1 MFKGNNNEATSSEET
16 FGMGS
21 NKKEDDN
28 KGKKQRKKN
37 QKDVDD
43 LFRSQQIPDSDSED
57 DKNSVDD
64 VEEEKEYL
72 EIVNAKDDSD
82 YNFVEV
88 VFNDDPNT
96 VYKIANLNI
105 EETRRW
111 SCFCPKGNDVNETC
125 FKYFEHPNDHDII
138 IRYYFKYYTSKKSW
152 SYGDFDSDDPWK
164 YNPNPNP
171 NPNNEYTFLFR
182 NNEWGW
188 FNDNEEKSNDETFP
202 SPPTPLIY
210 PPLDPI
216 DTTNFENPSDFST
229 IQMIFFIALLEMD
242 VQNQSN
248 LIKYL
253 DLDMDHGGDFEEVEN
268 VAKNTLIN
276 DTSFRF
282 PYFIK
287 HNYKNNFLAKLFSI
301 CTSVSVSSN
310 YIIETRKPESM
321 TLLKKLKTIYPQW
334 KIKEPSIDYWKY
346 PFNPIPEYIK
356 LESIEKSMQTGFYS
370 DIQKM
375 ELFTFDRVNDIC
387 SFFCEKMNI
396 PLFSNKTK
404 DEILRAKTE
413 INKSL
418 NKAFITKPEN
428 NLIIQKEKIPRQK
441 QILTINE
448 ISTYIF
454 NVKEVFEKK
463 FFETLYY
470 MNKYYR
476 EKFLTDSAKSQIV
489 EQVRRLIYLR
499 NNNAFGDQK
508 QQRRLQQDEEEEGQ
522 EEEKVEKEK
531 EEAEE
536 VTNGN
541 GYSSQTQNQDD
552 TYRRINDRR
561 SNKRRR
567 VE

>member
-1 MFKGNNNEATSSEET
+1 MSLKDSTKGGSSKKRKS
-16 FGMGS
+16 GDKKDNDS
-21 NKKEDDN
+21 NFVE
-28 KGKKQRKKN
+28 
-37 QKDVDD
+37 
-43 LFRSQQIPDSDSED
+43 QQTLDSDSDD
-57 DKNSVDD
+57 DKTSVKD
-64 VEEEKEYL
+64 VEEEEFL

-88 VFNDDPNT
+88 VFNDDPNR

-105 EETRRW
+105 EGIRRW
-111 SCFCPKGNDVNETC
+111 SCFCPNGVDVDETC
-125 FKYFEHPNDHDII
+125 FKHFDDNYL
-138 IRYYFKYYTSKKSW
+138 RYYFKYYTSKKSW
-152 SYGDFDSDDPWK
+152 SYGFFDSDDPWK
-164 YNPNPNP
+164 Y
-171 NPNNEYTFLFR
+171 NNEYTFLFR

-188 FNDNEEKSNDETFP
+188 FNDNEQKSNDETFP

-216 DTTNFENPSDFST
+216 DTTNFENPIDFST

-253 DLDMDHGGDFEEVEN
+253 KLNIDRGGDFEEVEN
-268 VAKNTLIN
+268 ETKNTLIN

-346 PFNPIPEYIK
+346 PFNNIPEYIK
-356 LESIEKSMQTGFYS
+356 LESIEKLMQTGFLE
-370 DIQKM
+370 KM

-418 NKAFITKPEN
+418 NKAFITKPES

-470 MNKYYR
+470 INKYYR

-508 QQRRLQQDEEEEGQ
+508 QQRLQQDEEGEGQ
-522 EEEKVEKEK
+522 EEEIEIEKAN
-531 EEAEE
+531 EEAKKAE

-552 TYRRINDRR
+552 RYRRR
-561 SNKRRR
+561 NKRRR
-567 VE
+567 TNNYSE